1 MSELAGLRAL
11 VTGASRGIGEA
22 IAAAFAAHGAK
33 VVLVSRSAEQLD
45 RVAARIGPAAE
56 VRTCDLA
63 DRSQVTALGAS
74 VGEIDIL
81 VNNAMAG
88 DKFVPI
94 VVRDDDHW
102 NATLEVGLYAPMLLI
117 QAFAPG
123 MAARGRGSIINISST
138 NGVEPTP
145 MMGAYC
151 VTKAALEQLTK
162 VTALE
167 LGETGV
173 RCNALAPGI
182 VRTEMA
188 ENLIGGP
195 VWDYMQSLIPAGR
208 AAALDEVADYAVF
221 LAGDRSRYIN
231 GQVLELDG
239 GATTGNYGVMHAMR
253 AALAAGAAA
262 DQATSTEGEHG

>member
-1 MSELAGLRAL
+1 MSDELAGLRAL

-22 IAAAFAAHGAK
+22 IAGALAAHGAK
-33 VVLVSRSAEQLD
+33 VVLVSRTAEQLE
-45 RVAARIGPAAE
+45 RVAARIGPSAE

-63 DRSQVTALGAS
+63 DREQVAALGAS
-74 VGEIDIL
+74 VGDIDIL

-94 VVRDDDHW
+94 VVRDDAHW
-102 NATLEVGLYAPMLLI
+102 DATLAVGLFAPMLLI
-117 QAFAPG
+117 QALAPG
-123 MAARGRGSIINISST
+123 MAARRRGSIINISST

-151 VTKAALEQLTK
+151 ITKAALEQLTR

-167 LGETGV
+167 LGESGV

-182 VRTEMA
+182 VATEMA
-188 ENLIGGP
+188 ANLIGGP

-208 AAALDEVADYAVF
+208 AAGLDEVADYVVF
-221 LAGDRSRYIN
+221 LAGERSRYVN

-239 GATTGNYGVMHAMR
+239 GATTGNFGVMHAMR
-253 AALAAGAAA
+253 AALASAPLTASPT
-262 DQATSTEGEHG
+262 ATPEG

>member
-1 MSELAGLRAL
+1 MTTPDALTGRRAL
-11 VTGASRGIGEA
+11 ITGASRGIGEA
-22 IAAAFAAHGAK
+22 IATALAAHGSK
-33 VVLVSRSAEQLD
+33 VVLVSRGGERLE
-45 RVAARIGPAAE
+45 RVAAQIGPAAE
-56 VRTCDLA
+56 TRVCDLT
-63 DRSQVTALGAS
+63 DRAQVTALGAS
-74 VGEIDIL
+74 VGDVDIL

-94 VVRDDDHW
+94 TVRDDEHW
-102 NATLEVGLYAPMLLI
+102 AATLEVGLYAPMLLI
-117 QAFAPG
+117 QALAPG
-123 MAARGRGSIINISST
+123 MATRGWGSIINISST
-138 NGVEPTP
+138 NGLEPTP

-151 VTKAALEQLTK
+151 ITKAALEQLTK
-162 VTALE
+162 VTAME

-182 VRTEMA
+182 VHTEMA

-208 AAALDEVADYAVF
+208 PASLGDVADYAVF

-239 GATTGNYGVMHAMR
+239 GATTGNFGVLHAMR
-253 AALAAGAAA
+253 AALAATTPTPG
-262 DQATSTEGEHG
+262 